1 MGRIKDKAK
10 LAGRRAAA
18 RLNRA
23 VGNDDVLHLRGA
35 FEIALCDLNGNVLE
49 RRGPINT
56 VVTRGRRE
64 VLDIIRTGGNT
75 KLFGWM
81 AVGTST
87 TAPATGDTLL
97 GSESNRQSINS
108 YDTTNLTS
116 NPPSWVAQASWNT
129 DVANTTLGEVGIFN
143 TSSANTQTLLA
154 RATFSTINKTTSNTL
169 AVSYTISN

>member
-1 MGRIKDKAK
+1 MKKSKGLTA
-10 LAGRRAAA
+10 RRSKTAA
-18 RLNRA
+18 
-23 VGNDDVLHLRGA
+23 DDILHLRGA
-35 FEIALCDLNGNVLE
+35 FEIYLMDVSGNVLAK
-49 RRGPINT
+49 RGPFNT

-64 VLDIIRTGGNT
+64 VLDIIRTGGGT

-87 TAPATGDTLL
+87 AAPATGDTLL
-97 GSESNRQSINS
+97 GSEVNRVSINS

-116 NPPSWVAQASWNT
+116 NPPSWQAQASWNT

-154 RATFSTINKTTSNTL
+154 RATYATLDKTTSNTL
-169 AVSYTISN
+169 AISYTISN

>member
-1 MGRIKDKAK
+1 MSKKKLSISSPADNILGLQGVFEVALRDCNGGVVEYHKA
-10 LAGRRAAA
+10 G
-18 RLNRA
+18 
-23 VGNDDVLHLRGA
+23 
-35 FEIALCDLNGNVLE
+35 
-49 RRGPINT
+49 NT

-81 AVGTST
+81 AVGTDT
-87 TAPATGDTLL
+87 TAPATGNTLL
-97 GSESNRQSINS
+97 GSEIDRNAINS

-116 NPPSWVAQASWNT
+116 NPPSWQAQASWNT
-129 DVANTTLGEVGIFN
+129 DEANTTLGEVGIFN